1 MMLIVNQFSHIV
13 AVTGSIGE
21 GIQMTVEERKQVM
34 SAIIKAAGGKYGNNG
49 LYHLFV
55 FKSFGNM

>member
-1 MMLIVNQFSHIV
+1 MMVIVNHFGHIA

-34 SAIIKAAGGKYGNNG
+34 SAIIKAASGKYGNMACIIQ
-49 LYHLFV
+49 LCSKFL
-55 FKSFGNM
+55 